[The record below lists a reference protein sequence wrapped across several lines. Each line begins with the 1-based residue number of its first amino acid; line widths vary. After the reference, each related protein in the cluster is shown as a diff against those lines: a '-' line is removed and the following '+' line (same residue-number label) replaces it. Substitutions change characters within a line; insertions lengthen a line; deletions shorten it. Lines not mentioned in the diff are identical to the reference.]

1 MKVIWVILVWFKCV
15 VTIKGFNYKS
25 KGELNINNAFTR
37 KMVLNENEF
46 NYVINGLFHR
56 NNNIERKE
64 VNTNSINS
72 SSEIISNKNESII
85 EELKNDNIKVN
96 ETLYLNN
103 NVSESYNESIKDND
117 INNTIIMGETNET
130 IYDNFTNITLLV
142 ELNEKLNNIISM
154 LKNKTNKDDY
164 NIKFPNSL
172 VSNLLDVIN
181 QFYEQNEK
189 DLLINNPS
197 EVYIEKNNSLSNN
210 SNTSDNNNNTILLSD
225 NETELNYFNSKPQI
239 EIIQNQID
247 FDPFPNYINI

>member
-1 MKVIWVILVWFKCV
+1 
-15 VTIKGFNYKS
+15 
-25 KGELNINNAFTR
+25 
-37 KMVLNENEF
+37 
-46 NYVINGLFHR
+46 
-56 NNNIERKE
+56 
-64 VNTNSINS
+64 
-72 SSEIISNKNESII
+72 
-85 EELKNDNIKVN
+85 
-96 ETLYLNN
+96 
-103 NVSESYNESIKDND
+103 
-117 INNTIIMGETNET
+117 
-130 IYDNFTNITLLV
+130 
-142 ELNEKLNNIISM
+142 M

-189 DLLINNPS
+189 DLLINNHS

>member
-1 MKVIWVILVWFKCV
+1 L
-15 VTIKGFNYKS
+15 FN
-25 KGELNINNAFTR
+25 
-37 KMVLNENEF
+37 
-46 NYVINGLFHR
+46 R
-56 NNNIERKE
+56 NNNTERKE
-64 VNTNSINS
+64 VNTNS

-85 EELKNDNIKVN
+85 EEIRNDDIKVN

-181 QFYEQNEK
+181 LFYEQNEK
-189 DLLINNPS
+189 DLLINNHS